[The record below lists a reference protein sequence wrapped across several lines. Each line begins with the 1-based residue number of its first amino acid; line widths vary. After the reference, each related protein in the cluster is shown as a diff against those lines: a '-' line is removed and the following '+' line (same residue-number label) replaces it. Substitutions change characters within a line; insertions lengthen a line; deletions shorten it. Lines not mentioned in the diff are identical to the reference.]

1 MKYILIDD
9 DPIINLVH
17 KKVIIKNDLEAEVTD
32 FISGKKALD
41 YLKNSNDTEK
51 NIILLDINMPEM
63 NGFEFLDA
71 LLKHKGINCDQF
83 NIFILTSSLNNK
95 DKEQATQYP
104 ILKGYLEKP
113 LDISNLQKLPAKWLM
128 NSPQKIRTN
137 HVL

>member
-63 NGFEFLDA
+63 NGFEFLGA
-71 LLKHKGINCDQF
+71 LLKNKNIDCNKLK
-83 NIFILTSSLNNK
+83 IFILTSSLNVK
-95 DKEQATQYP
+95 DKEQAGKYP

-113 LDISNLQKLPAKWLM
+113 LNILNFKELIQQGF
-128 NSPQKIRTN
+128 NFQGYT
-137 HVL
+137 V

>member
-71 LLKHKGINCDQF
+71 PLKHKGINCDQF

-113 LDISNLQKLPAKWLM
+113 LDISNLQKLIA
-128 NSPQKIRTN
+128 
-137 HVL
+137 

>member
-1 MKYILIDD
+1 MPYNMKYILIDD

-41 YLKNSNDTEK
+41 YLKNNNDTEK

-71 LLKHKGINCDQF
+71 LLKHKNINCDQF
-83 NIFILTSSLNNK
+83 VIFILTSSLNIK
-95 DKEQATQYP
+95 DKERANKYP

-113 LDISNLQKLPAKWLM
+113 LNIANLQKL
-128 NSPQKIRTN
+128 IF
-137 HVL
+137 

>member
-41 YLKNSNDTEK
+41 YLKNSNYTEK

-113 LDISNLQKLPAKWLM
+113 LDISNLQKLIA
-128 NSPQKIRTN
+128 
-137 HVL
+137 

>member
-17 KKVIIKNDLEAEVTD
+17 KKIIKKNDLEAEVTD

-41 YLKNSNDTEK
+41 YLKNSNDTEM

-71 LLKHKGINCDQF
+71 LLKSNTINCEQF

-95 DKEQATQYP
+95 DKEQAIQYP

-113 LDISNLQKLPAKWLM
+113 LDISNLQKLIA
-128 NSPQKIRTN
+128 
-137 HVL
+137 

>member
-17 KKVIIKNDLEAEVTD
+17 KKVIKKSDLEAEVTD

-71 LLKHKGINCDQF
+71 LLKHKGINCDLF
-83 NIFILTSSLNNK
+83 NIFILTSSLNIK
-95 DKEQATQYP
+95 DKEHATQYP

-113 LDISNLQKLPAKWLM
+113 LDISNLQKL
-128 NSPQKIRTN
+128 IT
-137 HVL
+137 

>member
-104 ILKGYLEKP
+104 NIKRIFRKT
-113 LDISNLQKLPAKWLM
+113 S
-128 NSPQKIRTN
+128 
-137 HVL
+137 

>member
-17 KKVIIKNDLEAEVTD
+17 KKVIKKSDLEAEVTD

-71 LLKHKGINCDQF
+71 LLKHKSINCEQF

-113 LDISNLQKLPAKWLM
+113 LDISNLQKLIA
-128 NSPQKIRTN
+128 
-137 HVL
+137 

>member
-51 NIILLDINMPEM
+51 NIILLDINMPEI

-95 DKEQATQYP
+95 DKEHANKYP

-113 LDISNLQKLPAKWLM
+113 LNIANLQKL
-128 NSPQKIRTN
+128 IF
-137 HVL
+137 

>member
-1 MKYILIDD
+1 MPYNMKYILIDD

-17 KKVIIKNDLEAEVTD
+17 KKVIKKSDLEAEVTD

-71 LLKHKGINCDQF
+71 LLKHKGINCDLF
-83 NIFILTSSLNNK
+83 NIFILTSSLNIK
-95 DKEQATQYP
+95 DKEHATQYP

-113 LDISNLQKLPAKWLM
+113 LDISNLQKL
-128 NSPQKIRTN
+128 IT
-137 HVL
+137 

>member
-1 MKYILIDD
+1 M
-9 DPIINLVH
+9 
-17 KKVIIKNDLEAEVTD
+17 
-32 FISGKKALD
+32 D

-71 LLKHKGINCDQF
+71 LLKHKGINCEQF

-113 LDISNLQKLPAKWLM
+113 LDISNLQKLIA
-128 NSPQKIRTN
+128 
-137 HVL
+137 

>member
-17 KKVIIKNDLEAEVTD
+17 KKIIKKNDLEAEVTD

-41 YLKNSNDTEK
+41 YLKNTNNTEK

-71 LLKHKGINCDQF
+71 FLKQKSINRNQYD
-83 NIFILTSSLNNK
+83 IFILTSSLNNK
-95 DKEQATQYP
+95 DKERATQYP

-113 LDISNLQKLPAKWLM
+113 LDISNLQKLIA
-128 NSPQKIRTN
+128 
-137 HVL
+137 

>member
-17 KKVIIKNDLEAEVTD
+17 KKVIKKNDLEAEVTD

-51 NIILLDINMPEM
+51 NIILLDNNMPEM

-71 LLKHKGINCDQF
+71 LLKHKGINCEQY

-113 LDISNLQKLPAKWLM
+113 LDISNLQKLIA
-128 NSPQKIRTN
+128 
-137 HVL
+137 